1 MVSNSWFYFQ
11 EYVVLGLPFRVQK
24 KSIKKEYYITIQFS
38 LFMKGRYFLM

>member
-24 KSIKKEYYITIQFS
+24 KKKKKKTKKKQKKKKKY
-38 LFMKGRYFLM
+38 